1 MTEQE
6 RKHVEERLLQE
17 RDRATRMMRRIEAEE
32 QAPQHA
38 SAGELSKVPS
48 HMADEG
54 SQTQDQ
60 ERDFILLDRESRVL
74 NLIDR
79 ALELLREDPGTF
91 ARCEE
96 CGREIEFERFD
107 LIPWT
112 RLCARSAKKQE
123 GPADRASATTR
134 PPAEG

>member
-17 RDRATRMMRRIEAEE
+17 RDRATRMIKRIEAKE
-32 QAPQHA
+32 QVSQHE
-38 SAGELSKVPS
+38 SAGELSKIPS

-54 SQTQDQ
+54 SQTQEQ
-60 ERDFILLDRESRVL
+60 ERDFILLNRESRVL

-79 ALELLREDPGTF
+79 ALELLREDPETF

-96 CGREIEFERFD
+96 CGRDIEFERFD

-123 GPADRASATTR
+123 GPADRASAAAR
-134 PPAEG
+134 IPAEG